1 MNLPQFPVEQCG
13 DQETGY
19 HEEHVHAKIATRQA
33 QRTQVED
40 EDADDCQRAQTVQ
53 AMDVAVAGTADRC
66 GRAGGRPARWGHVIP
81 FPRANASLLT
91 LRLVTGSAGG
101 NTPSPCITT
110 LTAHAHDQSLGP
122 MVELPPPPDGGGRDP
137 GSPHVMNIAA
147 DACPMA
153 GRQIAQ

>member
-81 FPRANASLLT
+81 FPRANASVLT
-91 LRLVTGSAGG
+91 LRLVRGIAAG
-101 NTPSPCITT
+101 NTPSASFRPQLPRALIS
-110 LTAHAHDQSLGP
+110 AD
-122 MVELPPPPDGGGRDP
+122 PPPRTLRSTAPASSANATFRGP
-137 GSPHVMNIAA
+137 L
-147 DACPMA
+147 
-153 GRQIAQ
+153 